1 MLLRHLCRAAY
12 AQVGAL
18 VVEGS
23 RSRAGELV
31 SRDDVDTTREPLR
44 VEAGNILQRERQRHR
59 VRLSGPSQQPWV
71 EDG

>member
-1 MLLRHLCRAAY
+1 MLLRHLCRTAY

-44 VEAGNILQRERQRHR
+44 VEAGNILQRERQWHR